1 MEHDTATYGAVE
13 GWNVFPVSPQV
24 SFLLGIRPER
34 LIKESRP
41 SAAALAWPCVLV
53 VDDGAVDR
61 MLAVRLLARLGVKA
75 YAARGAREALEAVGR
90 FPYGL
95 VLMDRRMPGM
105 DGLEATREL
114 RRREG
119 GRVRLPVVALT
130 ADGEEEDL
138 RACLEAGMDGH
149 AAKPLRLADLERVVR
164 AWTAPVYP
172 EDTRMRQ
179 ETREDDPGAM
189 GARVREYLESGT
201 ALAALLRSAAE
212 AADRGALL
220 LAARSLRGAS
230 LSFGARPLA
239 DLCSRL
245 ESMAEAGR
253 VLACAPFAAAAAWE
267 FERVR
272 QALSGTAVS
281 AAGARG
287 CGAAGPWA

>member
-1 MEHDTATYGAVE
+1 MEHSNATYGVVE
-13 GWNVFPVSPQV
+13 GRRASPGSPQGLPLFGV
-24 SFLLGIRPER
+24 RPEDF
-34 LIKESRP
+34 IKEAGP
-41 SAAALAWPCVLV
+41 VAAALAWPCVLV

-75 YAARGAREALEAVGR
+75 DVARDAREALEAVVR
-90 FPYGL
+90 LPYGA

-130 ADGEEEDL
+130 AEDDEEDR

-149 AAKPLRLADLERVVR
+149 AAKPLRSADLARAVR

-172 EDTRMRQ
+172 EDMRMSQ
-179 ETREDDPGAM
+179 ETREDDPGALR
-189 GARVREYLESGT
+189 ARTREYLESGT
-201 ALAALLRSAAE
+201 ALTALLRSAAA

-230 LSFGARPLA
+230 LSFGARPLSG
-239 DLCSRL
+239 LCARL

-253 VLACAPFAAAAAWE
+253 VLACAPFASAAAWE

-272 QALSGTAVS
+272 QALSGAAVS
-281 AAGARG
+281 VA
-287 CGAAGPWA
+287 